1 MSSNATSTY
10 LKRRPIMEFPRKA
23 RATTDI
29 YGGKGYLT
37 GDVLVRN
44 WLKSQADRL
53 LAPQFKKLMDAIE
66 NEKKLEEI
74 LSVFNTDDKGYPI
87 IGDWMLYR
95 CSINAQKIAGTWGKF
110 GVSADAWKDGV
121 TFSPSFVYMN
131 NGKQIKAP
139 ESVEV
144 YTVTTKIDGKV
155 RSFFKAYQVIR
166 AGAEFKFTLN
176 VADDLCEKVEG
187 KGSDKIYA
195 ADVKKTETCAEAVLD
210 KMQTVGIGAFRE
222 RFGKFEYI

>member
-1 MSSNATSTY
+1 
-10 LKRRPIMEFPRKA
+10 MEFPRKG
-23 RATTDI
+23 RFIVDF
-29 YGGKGYLT
+29 YGGKGYLP
-37 GDVLVRN
+37 GDKLVKN
-44 WLKSQADRL
+44 WLASQTDRL
-53 LAPQFKKLMDAIE
+53 LAPQYKKLKDAID

-74 LSVFNTDDKGYPI
+74 LSVLNVNNAGQPG

-95 CSINAQKIAGTWGKF
+95 CSVNAQKIAGTWNKY

-121 TFSPSFVYMN
+121 NFSPPFVTLKK
-131 NGKQIKAP
+131 GKVTIKTP
-139 ESVEV
+139 EHVAV

-166 AGAEFKFTLN
+166 AGAEFEFTLD

-187 KGSDKIYA
+187 KGANKIYTP
-195 ADVKKTETCAEAVLD
+195 DVEKTKVCAEAVLN
-210 KMQTVGIGAFRE
+210 KMQTVGLGAFRE